1 MVIREF
7 CLTHTVKLLLASAAV
22 AFVMVNAQG
31 ASSRSTLASPFARAE
46 TIAAAPTVLSGKI
59 NCEEPPAAVRD
70 IVTVSKFGSDGRLH
84 DSTVIDPDDAA
95 EYATDVRAV
104 TVFSRRVSRLADGFA
119 DQSPTGVRNA
129 RCALLWMNDW
139 AEQDALLGR
148 VNPAGEAVRKWELG
162 TLAAAYLKIRNAPHD
177 PVQAQRVRKWLAKLA
192 RAVQSDYSRN
202 LKNDS
207 RANNHINWAAWSVMA
222 AAIAADDEALFD
234 WSLDRFRF
242 ALAQID
248 ADGTLPLELKRR
260 QLALAYHDFALA
272 PLLLLQ
278 EGAAANDVSLTPSER
293 AGLQRLIDLVLFGLA
308 DPRAMEFR
316 TGYVQDLTAITPTQL
331 AWLEPYYARTRD
343 PRAKALLD
351 QYRPLIS
358 TRLGGNLTLLFG
370 EPGAVQSAMQAQ
382 AGATPQRP

>member
-1 MVIREF
+1 M
-7 CLTHTVKLLLASAAV
+7 HKGKLLVAGAALVFV
-22 AFVMVNAQG
+22 AVNAQD
-31 ASSRSTLASPFARAE
+31 ASSRSTLASPFVRAE
-46 TIAAAPTVLSGKI
+46 TIAAAPSVLSGKI

-70 IVTVSKFGSDGRLH
+70 IVTVSKYGTGGRFN
-84 DSTVIDPDDAA
+84 DSTVLDPDNAA
-95 EYATDVRAV
+95 EYASDVRAI
-104 TVFSRRVSRLADGFA
+104 TMFSRRVSRLADGFS
-119 DQSPTGVRNA
+119 DQTPAGVRNA

-177 PVQAQRVRKWLAKLA
+177 PVQAQRVRKWLANVA
-192 RAVQSDYSRN
+192 WAVKSDYSRN

-207 RANNHINWAAWSVMA
+207 RANNHLNWAAWAVMA

-234 WSLDRFRF
+234 WSIDRFRF
-242 ALAQID
+242 ALAQIGP
-248 ADGTLPLELKRR
+248 DGTLPLELKRR

-278 EGAAANDVSLTPSER
+278 EGAVANGVVLTRGER
-293 AGLQRLIDLVLFGLA
+293 ERLQSLIDLVLSGLA
-308 DPRAMEFR
+308 DPRAISARAGFL
-316 TGYVQDLTAITPTQL
+316 QDPAAITPTQL

-343 PRAKALLD
+343 RRAKALLD
-351 QYRPLIS
+351 EYRPLIS

-370 EPGAVQSAMQAQ
+370 EPGAWQSGAQAQ
-382 AGATPQRP
+382 AAGAAQPRP